1 MARIPTELA
10 QYLNIIRVY
19 LEAEQELERTGKENT
34 KK

>member
-1 MARIPTELA
+1 MVRIPTELA

-19 LEAEQELERTGKENT
+19 LEAEQEMERTRKENT